1 MSKRNISILILMV
14 LLLGISVN
22 LNAQSSQIKAS
33 YKITLVNPDRMLF
46 HINAEFDFPDKL
58 DSAVFRIEDTDNHYT
73 EGYGQ
78 FVKEVKLTAPDSSE
92 IEIVNLESNRWL
104 AQNLRGK
111 YSLNYYISVQHL
123 SQPSQYGVDE
133 TPFFLG
139 ASGILIGSAM
149 ILYPEL
155 EPRLLPKD
163 FIIEFDLSKNMLALL
178 PYEKVAENKYRVP
191 SLSYIHDAYWAVGK
205 YDTLLLGDESN
216 PLKVGLQR
224 NAFNFTNDQ
233 MIGHLRNIWAEL
245 DRIFKTSPEF
255 HPYLFIS
262 KFPFSDKTPEYVN
275 SGASSP
281 GSINILLDQKLTPEL
296 LSNYFGLFVYH
307 LYTQYIPIT
316 FFPENRIDNS
326 WMIDGTAN
334 YYQLVMLMRCGI
346 ITQDQFL
353 DRILFAYEHYSTEFD
368 RRNISVRVAR
378 DVPAASS
385 YVSAAEMLTACA
397 VDLRLRSGARRASSL
412 DDVIA
417 ALSKRF
423 KGSANTF
430 SDQQFYELV
439 DTLSGQFLRPFI
451 DSCLNLKTK
460 IDLPGLMA
468 KFGVGIEV
476 IPDGKPDLGMA
487 FNTFTDLTIANIN
500 RSGPA
505 DEAGLMVGDRII
517 KVNGKEFAT
526 IDPMI
531 ASLDGK
537 KTGDKIKI
545 EYLRGKKRQKATLRL
560 GGLDKYAI
568 SKMKSP
574 TAARTERW
582 NRLVSSS
589 R

>member
-1 MSKRNISILILMV
+1 
-14 LLLGISVN
+14 
-22 LNAQSSQIKAS
+22 
-33 YKITLVNPDRMLF
+33 
-46 HINAEFDFPDKL
+46 
-58 DSAVFRIEDTDNHYT
+58 
-73 EGYGQ
+73 
-78 FVKEVKLTAPDSSE
+78 
-92 IEIVNLESNRWL
+92 
-104 AQNLRGK
+104 
-111 YSLNYYISVQHL
+111 
-123 SQPSQYGVDE
+123 
-133 TPFFLG
+133 
-139 ASGILIGSAM
+139 
-149 ILYPEL
+149 
-155 EPRLLPKD
+155 
-163 FIIEFDLSKNMLALL
+163 MLALL

-216 PLKVGLQR
+216 SLRVGLQR
-224 NAFNFTNDQ
+224 NAFNFANDQ
-233 MIGHLRNIWAEL
+233 LIGHLRNIWTEL

-334 YYQLVMLMRCGI
+334 YYQLLMLLRCGI
-346 ITQDQFL
+346 ITEEQFL

-368 RRNISVRVAR
+368 HRNISIRVAR
-378 DVPAASS
+378 DVSSATS
-385 YVSAAEMLTACA
+385 YVSAAEMLTACV

-487 FNTFTDLTIANIN
+487 FNTFTDLTIANVN

-505 DEAGLMVGDRII
+505 DEAGLMVGDIII

-526 IDPMI
+526 VDPMI

-560 GGLDKYAI
+560 GGLDKYTI
-568 SKMKSP
+568 RKMKSP
-574 TAARTERW
+574 AVAQSERW